1 MFGSSVAAPPTPKQP
16 ANIDADQ
23 VSTNQQAVPVPY
35 VLGWARGALTFI
47 SPVYN
52 QIAKKV
58 TSTTGKSQ
66 TSTVGYVYFGDFGAI
81 FCCAGRRVPL
91 AKVRRII
98 IDSSIAWENTAG
110 MAIAAPYSP
119 ITVADYGA
127 IRLYP
132 GTPTQPQDTSV
143 LTPIATTVPAGV
155 DPRDT
160 STWPNGD
167 ETTNLP

>member
-1 MFGSSVAAPPTPKQP
+1 MFGQTVAAPPTPKQP
-16 ANIDADQ
+16 ANIDANQ

-35 VLGWARGALTFI
+35 VLGWARGSLTFI

-58 TSTTGKSQ
+58 KSTTGKSQ
-66 TSTVGYVYFGDFGAI
+66 TSVVGYIYYGDFGAVW
-81 FCCAGRRVPL
+81 CCVGRRVPL
-91 AKVRRII
+91 AKIRRII

-110 MAIAAPYSP
+110 MTIASPYSP

-127 IRLYP
+127 IRIYP
-132 GTPTQPQDTSV
+132 GGAAQPQDDLV
-143 LTPIATTVPAGV
+143 LKPTATTVPPDV

-160 STWPNGD
+160 FTWPNGD
-167 ETTNLP
+167 ETTNKP